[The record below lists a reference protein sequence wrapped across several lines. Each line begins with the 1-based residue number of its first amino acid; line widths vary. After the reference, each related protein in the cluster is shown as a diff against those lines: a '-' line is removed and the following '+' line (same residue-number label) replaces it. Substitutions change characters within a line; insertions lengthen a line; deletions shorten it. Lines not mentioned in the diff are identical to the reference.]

1 MDCLARPRD
10 RGKNA
15 LQENSNM
22 TRLVQGVLTIVGG
35 LNRKDRRELVQGL
48 LDSGLLTEDEQDRLT
63 IESRRRDR
71 TRPLVDF
78 VADMKRKGR
87 LR

>member
-1 MDCLARPRD
+1 
-10 RGKNA
+10 
-15 LQENSNM
+15 M

-35 LNRKDRRELVQGL
+35 LNRKDRREFVRGL

-63 IESRRRDR
+63 IESRHRDR
-71 TRPLVDF
+71 TRPLADF

>member
-1 MDCLARPRD
+1 MDFLARPRG
-10 RGKNA
+10 RGKNT
-15 LQENSNM
+15 LQEDNDM

-71 TRPLVDF
+71 TRPLADF

>member
-1 MDCLARPRD
+1 
-10 RGKNA
+10 
-15 LQENSNM
+15 M

-35 LNRKDRRELVQGL
+35 LNRKDRRELVRGL

-71 TRPLVDF
+71 TRPLGDF
-78 VADMKRKGR
+78 VADMRRKGR

>member
-1 MDCLARPRD
+1 MECLARPRGS
-10 RGKNA
+10 GKNA
-15 LQENSNM
+15 LQENSDM

-35 LNRKDRRELVQGL
+35 LNRKDRKELVQGL
-48 LDSGLLTEDEQDRLT
+48 LDCGLLTEDEQDRLT

-71 TRPLVDF
+71 TRPLTDF
-78 VADMKRKGR
+78 VDDMKRKGR

>member
-1 MDCLARPRD
+1 
-10 RGKNA
+10 
-15 LQENSNM
+15 M

-35 LNRKDRRELVQGL
+35 LNRKDRRELVRGL
-48 LDSGLLTEDEQDRLT
+48 LDSGLLNEDEQDRLT

-71 TRPLVDF
+71 TRPLSDF

>member
-1 MDCLARPRD
+1 
-10 RGKNA
+10 
-15 LQENSNM
+15 M

-35 LNRKDRRELVQGL
+35 LNRKDRKELVQGL
-48 LDSGLLTEDEQDRLT
+48 LDCGLLTEDEQDRLT

-71 TRPLVDF
+71 TRPLTDF
-78 VADMKRKGR
+78 VDDMKRKGR